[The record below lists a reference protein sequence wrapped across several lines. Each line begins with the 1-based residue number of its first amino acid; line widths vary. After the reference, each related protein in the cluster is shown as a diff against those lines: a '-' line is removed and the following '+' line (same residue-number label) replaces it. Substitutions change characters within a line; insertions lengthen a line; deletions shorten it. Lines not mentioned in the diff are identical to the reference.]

1 MRDKLNKLEVD
12 MKPIVNSN
20 IREVRISGLFLQI
33 QKFLIENKISE
44 EERKLLSRMLNA
56 YYNETSKSFL

>member
-1 MRDKLNKLEVD
+1 MGDKLNKLEVN

-20 IREVRISGLFLQI
+20 IREVRISGLFLQT

-44 EERKLLSRMLNA
+44 EERKLLSLMLNA
-56 YYNETSKSFL
+56 YYNG

>member
-1 MRDKLNKLEVD
+1 MGDKLNKLEVD

-20 IREVRISGLFLQI
+20 IREVRISGLFLQT

-44 EERKLLSRMLNA
+44 EERKSLARMLNA
-56 YYNETSKSFL
+56 YYNG